1 MNKWFL
7 LPGMGAT
14 AAMYNALRHKL
25 DFEIN
30 FINWPRYCGE
40 KSYAEIAERVI
51 KEYKIENGDILGG
64 SSLGGMIALE
74 MGQIIQPKGIILIG
88 SAVSPSEVQGLITKI
103 SQMAVIVPIS
113 IIQMLAGKQKGLVS
127 KMFADSDTDFIRAVC
142 SYLRSWTGYRGPMEI
157 VYRLHGKQDHVIPCP
172 PFGANVVDNAG
183 HLISMTHA
191 SETAA
196 FLAGVRAQIVV
207 T

>member
-30 FINWPRYCGE
+30 YINWPRYGGE
-40 KSYAEIAERVI
+40 KSYAEIAQRVI
-51 KEYKIENGDILGG
+51 KEYKIENGDIVGG

-74 MGQIIQPKGIILIG
+74 IGQIIQLKGIILIG
-88 SAVSPSEVQGLITKI
+88 SAISPSEVQGLIAMI
-103 SQMAVIVPIS
+103 SPLTVITPIS
-113 IIQMLAGKQKGLVS
+113 IIQMLAGKHKGLVS
-127 KMFADSDTDFIRAVC
+127 KMFADADTDFIRAVC
-142 SYLRSWTGYRGPMEI
+142 SYLRSWPGYRGPMGN
-157 VYRLHGKQDHVIPCP
+157 VYRLHGKQDHIIPCP
-172 PFGANVVDNAG
+172 TSGATVIDNAG
-183 HLISMTHA
+183 HLIAMTHVN
-191 SETAA
+191 ETAA
-196 FLAGVRAQIVV
+196 FLSGVRAQIKV